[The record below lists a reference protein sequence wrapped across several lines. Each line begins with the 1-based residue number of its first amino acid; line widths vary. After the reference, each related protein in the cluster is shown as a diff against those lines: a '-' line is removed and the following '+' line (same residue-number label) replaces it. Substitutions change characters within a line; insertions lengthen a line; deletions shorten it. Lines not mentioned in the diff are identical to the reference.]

1 MADIV
6 FVVGHY
12 TDVEELHW
20 NLPLVPSTPSGKQ
33 FDSLLADAGLGR
45 GSGKILAVFPS
56 YPLNGSLLDE
66 CVKKQDPDAAYGLA
80 PLASGKYLPKR
91 YVDALESFDRTLT
104 NLRPN
109 VVVTLGAVAAWAVTG
124 TSGLDAVRGTLRLGS
139 RYEGKVLPT
148 YHPRDILRQYDLRHT
163 TVLDLAKAKRHSESA
178 EFSRPIR
185 EIHIA
190 ETIEDIQEYLN
201 KYLRTATEFA
211 FDIETSMGQIT
222 CIGFADDIARA
233 LVIPIIDTRYAH
245 ASYWS
250 TLQQELIVWRLI
262 AEILALPNCSKCGQN
277 TLYDIQYL
285 WQAYGIPVV
294 RYEHDTMLLHHSLQ
308 PEALKG
314 LGYLG
319 SVYTDEP
326 AWKAD
331 RPRGGED
338 TIKREDN

>member
-20 NLPLVPSTPSGKQ
+20 KLPLVPSTSSGVQ
-33 FDSLLADAGLGR
+33 FDTLLKDAGLGR
-45 GSGKILAVFPS
+45 GSGKVIAVLPF
-56 YPLNGSLLDE
+56 YPLNGSILDE
-66 CVKKQDPDAAYGLA
+66 CVKKQDPNAAYGLT
-80 PLASGKYLPKR
+80 PLATGKYLPNK
-91 YVDALESFDRTLT
+91 YLSALESFDRTLT
-104 NLRPN
+104 ELRPN
-109 VVVTLGAVAAWAVTG
+109 IVVTLGSVASWAVTG
-124 TSGLDAVRGTLRLGS
+124 SSKLDSIRGTLRIGT

-148 YHPRDILRQYDLRHT
+148 YHPSDILRQYDLRHT
-163 TVLDLAKAKRHSESA
+163 TVLDFTKAKRHSTSPV
-178 EFSRPIR
+178 FSRPIR

-190 ETIEDIQEYLN
+190 ETVEDIVEFTKLYLQH
-201 KYLRTATEFA
+201 ATQLA

-222 CIGFADDIARA
+222 CIGFAPSLDRA
-233 LVIPIIDTRYAH
+233 LVIPIIDPRCPH
-245 ASYWS
+245 ASYWP
-250 TLQQELIVWRLI
+250 TLSQELIVWRLI

-326 AWKAD
+326 SWKAD
-331 RPRGGED
+331 RPRGGDD
-338 TIKREDN
+338 TIKREDS

>member
-20 NLPLVPSTPSGKQ
+20 KLPLVPSAASGKQ
-33 FDSLLADAGLGR
+33 FNTLLADAGLGR

-56 YPLNGSLLDE
+56 FPTDGDILNE
-66 CVKKQDPDAAYGLA
+66 CVKKADPSAAYGLT
-80 PLASGKYLPKR
+80 PLATGKYLPAR
-91 YVDALESFDRTLT
+91 YVDALESFDRTLAA
-104 NLRPN
+104 LRPN
-109 VVVTLGAVAAWAVTG
+109 VVVTLGGVAAWALTG
-124 TSGLDAVRGTLRLGS
+124 SSHVDAIRGTLRIGA
-139 RYEGKVLPT
+139 RYEGKILPT
-148 YHPRDILRQYDLRHT
+148 YHPGDILRQYDLRHT
-163 TVLDLAKAKRHSESA
+163 TVLDLAKAKRHSGSA

-190 ETIEDIQEYLN
+190 ETIEDIEEYLA
-201 KYLRTATEFA
+201 KYLRNATEFA

-222 CIGFADDIARA
+222 CIGFADQTNRA
-233 LVIPIIDTRYAH
+233 LVIPIIDPRCPNAC
-245 ASYWS
+245 YWP
-250 TLQQELIVWRLI
+250 TLSQEVIVWRLI
-262 AEILALPNCSKCGQN
+262 AEILALPNASKCGQN

-308 PEALKG
+308 PEARKG

-338 TIKREDN
+338 TIKREDD

>member
-12 TDVEELHW
+12 TDEEELHW
-20 NLPLVPSTPSGKQ
+20 KLPLVPSAAPGKQ
-33 FDSLLADAGLGR
+33 FDTLLADAGLGR
-45 GSGKILAVFPS
+45 GSGKIIAVFPTL
-56 YPLNGSLLDE
+56 PEDGNILNE
-66 CVKKQDPDAAYGLA
+66 CVKKQDPNAAYGLPA
-80 PLASGKYLPKR
+80 LATGKYLPAR
-91 YVDALESFDRTLT
+91 YVDALESFDRTLAA
-104 NLRPN
+104 LRPN
-109 VVVTLGAVAAWAVTG
+109 VVVALGGVAAWAVTG
-124 TSGLDAVRGTLRLGS
+124 SSGIDAIRGTLRLGA
-139 RYEGKVLPT
+139 RYAGKVLPT

-163 TVLDLAKAKRHSESA
+163 TVLDLKKAKRHSGSPD
-178 EFSRPIR
+178 FVRPVR

-190 ETIEDIQEYLN
+190 ETIEDIEEFKRLYL
-201 KYLRTATEFA
+201 LSATQLA

-222 CIGFADDIARA
+222 CIGFAPSIDRA
-233 LVIPIIDTRYAH
+233 LVIPIIDPRCPRGN
-245 ASYWS
+245 YWP
-250 TLQQELIVWRLI
+250 TLSQELIVWRLI

-331 RPRGGED
+331 RPRGGDD
-338 TIKREDN
+338 TIKREDD